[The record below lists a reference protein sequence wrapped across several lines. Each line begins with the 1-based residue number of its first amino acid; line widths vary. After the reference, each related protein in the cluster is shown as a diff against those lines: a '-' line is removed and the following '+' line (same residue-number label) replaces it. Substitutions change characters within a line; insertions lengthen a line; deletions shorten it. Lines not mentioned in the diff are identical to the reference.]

1 MSHLRRVLSL
11 STLGI
16 ALYLNPL
23 STIASGDKAIA
34 VESNSASTPKKI
46 RSNHWTY
53 QSVKSLSD
61 RYRCTAKDQLLATLL
76 QQNQPLNRFE
86 LAATLRSCIDQI
98 GDRYVNS
105 QDRRVALALQR
116 EFNNEIMTLKAHV
129 GSLEAPHAL
138 TLEAQQ
144 FSKDT
149 KTGAEVVFG
158 TPDWFQS
165 LKELTERYECITGLN
180 LPWQPKSTDNR
191 YELAWELNS
200 CLDQIMAR
208 FGPFKDKD
216 QVIVDK
222 LWAEFKPE
230 TQIIRNRIDDVLEVR
245 AKELEA
251 REKEIAQQNPR
262 TTKVFAHRVLP
273 DVNPTQ
279 WNAVKSLVLK
289 YNCISGLSS
298 GLFQPDRPTTRY
310 ELAAALNACLRRN
323 NNQFATQEDRDLA
336 QSLQQ
341 EFKTELAEIRNRTNE
356 LEARAAALEFKQFS
370 PTSKLQGQTVITIQ
384 GGGF

>member
-1 MSHLRRVLSL
+1 MRHLRQVLSL
-11 STLGI
+11 SILGI

-23 STIASGDKAIA
+23 STIALGDKAIA
-34 VESNSASTPKKI
+34 VESNSASTLKKI

-76 QQNQPLNRFE
+76 QRNQPLTRFE
-86 LAATLRSCIDQI
+86 LAATLRSCIAQI
-98 GDRYVNS
+98 GDRFVNS
-105 QDRRVALALQR
+105 QDRRVLLALQR
-116 EFNNEIMTLKAHV
+116 EFNNEIVALKGDE
-129 GSLEAPHAL
+129 GSFQAGSA

-149 KTGAEVVFG
+149 KTVGEVVLG

-165 LKELTERYECITGLN
+165 LKELTERYEYTTGLN
-180 LPWQPKSTDNR
+180 LPWQPKPTDNR

-208 FGPFKDKD
+208 FGSFKDKD

-251 REKEIAQQNPR
+251 R
-262 TTKVFAHRVLP
+262 
-273 DVNPTQ
+273 
-279 WNAVKSLVLK
+279 
-289 YNCISGLSS
+289 
-298 GLFQPDRPTTRY
+298 
-310 ELAAALNACLRRN
+310 
-323 NNQFATQEDRDLA
+323 
-336 QSLQQ
+336 
-341 EFKTELAEIRNRTNE
+341 
-356 LEARAAALEFKQFS
+356 AAALEFKQFS